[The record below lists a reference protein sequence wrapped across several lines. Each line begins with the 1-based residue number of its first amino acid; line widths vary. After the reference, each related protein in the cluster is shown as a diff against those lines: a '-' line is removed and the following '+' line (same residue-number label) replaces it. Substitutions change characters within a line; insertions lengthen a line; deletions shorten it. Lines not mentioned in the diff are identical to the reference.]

1 MATTPRQS
9 LAARLYRGE
18 VSYDYVS
25 RRNRWYTISA
35 VLLIVAFIGLFG
47 RGLNLGLE
55 FRGGAEFVIPGVTD
69 VAQVK
74 TVAAD
79 AGLVDPT
86 VTIIGGDKARIL
98 TGELTPEAGDAAAA
112 AMAQALGVDPTAV
125 QTQLVG
131 PTWGGEITRKALQGL
146 VVFLVLVTIVMSLYF
161 QWKMALA
168 ALIALAHDVI
178 ITVGVYALTGFEV
191 TPATVIGVLTILGFS
206 LYDTVVVFDK
216 VKENTR
222 AVMGGSR
229 ITYAE
234 AANLALNQTLVRS
247 LNTTIVA
254 VVPVLAVLVIGVGFL
269 GAGTLKD
276 LALSLVIGQ
285 IAGTYSSIFIAT
297 PLLTQLRAKDPDV
310 QALEKRVRARR
321 NAGKDDLETATAEG
335 AARRGTGATPSAE
348 SLSLTVAP
356 AGPRRQP
363 RRNVPRA
370 KR

>member
-1 MATTPRQS
+1 MASTTKLS

-18 VSYDYVS
+18 VSYDFVS
-25 RRNRWYTISA
+25 RRNRWYLVSA
-35 VLLIVAFIGLFG
+35 VLLIVALVGLFG
-47 RGLNLGLE
+47 RGLNLGIE
-55 FRGGAEFVIPGVTD
+55 FRGGAEFVVPGVTN
-69 VAQVK
+69 VAEAK
-74 TVAAD
+74 AAAAE
-79 AGLVDPT
+79 AGLEDPT

-98 TGELTPEAGDAAAA
+98 TGEMTPEQSEAATT
-112 AMAQALGVDPTAV
+112 AMASALGVDPTDV

-131 PTWGGEITRKALQGL
+131 PTWGGEITQKALQGL
-146 VVFLVLVTIVMSLYF
+146 IVFLILVTIVLSMYF

-178 ITVGVYALTGFEV
+178 ITVGVYALVGFEV
-191 TPATVIGVLTILGFS
+191 TPATVIGILTILGFS

-216 VKENTR
+216 VRENTR

-229 ITYAE
+229 LTYAE

-254 VVPVLAVLVIGVGFL
+254 VVPVFAILVIGVGFL

-276 LALSLVIGQ
+276 LALSLFIGQ
-285 IAGTYSSIFIAT
+285 LAGTYSSIFIAT

-321 NAGKDDLETATAEG
+321 NAGKDDLEKATAEG
-335 AARRGTGATPSAE
+335 AARRESATPASSE
-348 SLSLTVAP
+348 SLSLTVTP
-356 AGPRRQP
+356 TGPRRQP